1 MLDSLQMLAN
11 GFLTAGSLMNLLM
24 AALGALVG
32 TLVGVLPGLGAAS
45 AIAILIPVTAVLEP
59 TQAIIMLAG
68 IYYGAQYGGS
78 TTAILLNIPGE
89 TASIPT
95 CLDGYPMAK
104 QGRGGP
110 ALGISAIASC
120 LAGLLGVA
128 GLAFFAPIFAEYAL
142 KFGPP
147 EYFALMIL
155 SLSIIVNFSGEQVLK
170 GFAMG
175 ILGYVLSMVGM
186 GITSGLPRLTFGSVT
201 LTRGFDSIPIIIGL
215 FALPEVFKGM
225 EEKTVAISSGKIGSI
240 YPSLKDLRESF
251 WPMLR
256 GWAIGFFLGL
266 LPGCSP
272 AVSTFMSYDVEKR
285 VSKHPER
292 FGQGEIAGVAG
303 PEAANNANS
312 QAGFIPLFSFGIP
325 ASPALAVLLAGLMI
339 YGLQPG
345 PMLFTQQDGF
355 VWTVIASM
363 FIGNF
368 MLLFL
373 NLPLVGIWV
382 RLTRI
387 PYGILGPVIL
397 FLCVIGS
404 YSSRNSMFDVGVTA
418 VFGILGYFLQKYR
431 FPIVPLVLC
440 SILGST
446 MERGF
451 IQSMA
456 MSGDNLLIFVQRPIS
471 CGILILTVI
480 LTVISFKAM
489 RKTKKMA
496 AEAAGDDI
504 DIGSG
509 A

>member
-1 MLDSLQMLAN
+1 MLESFTMLMQ
-11 GFLTAGSLMNLLM
+11 GFATAASPMNLLM

-45 AIAILIPVTAVLEP
+45 AIAILIPVTSVLEP

-104 QGRGGP
+104 KGRGGP
-110 ALGISAIASC
+110 ALGISAIGSC
-120 LAGLLGVA
+120 LAGMLGVV

-147 EYFALMIL
+147 EYFALMIF
-155 SLSIIVNFSGEQVLK
+155 SLSIIVNFSGEYILK
-170 GFAMG
+170 GFMMG
-175 ILGYVLSMVGM
+175 ILGYVISMVGV
-186 GITSGLPRLTFGSVT
+186 GITSGLPRLTFGSVAM
-201 LTRGFDSIPIIIGL
+201 TRGFDSIPVIIGL

-225 EEKTVAISSGKIGSI
+225 EEKTVAISSEKIGSI
-240 YPSLKDLRESF
+240 YPSIQDIKTSF
-251 WPMLR
+251 WPIIR

-272 AVSTFMSYDVEKR
+272 AVSTFMSYDVEKKC
-285 VSKHPER
+285 SKTPEL
-292 FGQGEIAGVAG
+292 FGTGMIEGVAG

-312 QAGFIPLFSFGIP
+312 QAGFIPLLSFGIP

-345 PMLFTQQDGF
+345 PMLFQQQGGF

-363 FIGNF
+363 FIGNL
-368 MLLFL
+368 MLLVL
-373 NLPLVGIWV
+373 NLPLVGLWV
-382 RLTRI
+382 KLTRV

-404 YSSRNSMFDVGVTA
+404 YSSRNSMFDVYVT
-418 VFGILGYFLQKYR
+418 VIFGIVGYFLQKYR

-440 SILGST
+440 AILGPT

-456 MSGDNLLIFVQRPIS
+456 MSNDSLLIFFQRPIS
-471 CGILILTVI
+471 CVIFILTI
-480 LTVISFKAM
+480 LLSIFSIKAM

-496 AEAAGDDI
+496 VEASGEDA
-504 DIGSG
+504 DIGSN
-509 A
+509 

>member
-1 MLDSLQMLAN
+1 MFESLQMLLN
-11 GFLTAGSLMNLLM
+11 GFSVAAMPMNLLM

-45 AIAILIPVTAVLEP
+45 AIAILIPVTTVLQP

-78 TTAILLNIPGE
+78 KTAILLNIPGE

-120 LAGLLGVA
+120 AAGILGVL

-155 SLSIIVNFSGEQVLK
+155 SLTIIVNFSGEFVLK

-175 ILGYVLSMVGM
+175 ILGYVISMVGI
-186 GITSGLPRLTFGSVT
+186 GLSSGMPRMTFGST
-201 LTRGFDSIPIIIGL
+201 LFTRGFDSIALIIGL

-225 EEKTVAISSGKIGSI
+225 EEKAVAISSEKIGSI
-240 YPSLKDLRESF
+240 YPGKDDLKQSF
-251 WPMLR
+251 WSILR

-272 AVSTFMSYDVEKR
+272 AVSTFLSYDVEKK
-285 VSKHPER
+285 VSKHPEK
-292 FGQGEIAGVAG
+292 FGHGAIEGVAG

-345 PMLFTQQDGF
+345 PMLFQQSDGF

-363 FIGNF
+363 FIGNL
-368 MLLFL
+368 MLLVL
-373 NLPLVGIWV
+373 NLPLVGVWV
-382 RLTRI
+382 KLTRI
-387 PYGILGPVIL
+387 PYGILGPIIL
-397 FLCVIGS
+397 FLCIIGS
-404 YSSRNSMFDVGVTA
+404 YSSRNSMFDVWCTL
-418 VFGILGYFLQKYR
+418 VFGVLGYFLQKHRY
-431 FPIVPLVLC
+431 PIVPLVLC
-440 SILGST
+440 AILGST

-451 IQSMA
+451 VQAMA
-456 MSGDNLLIFVQRPIS
+456 MSADSLLIFVQRPIS
-471 CGILILTVI
+471 CGILILAVVLSLLSVKT
-480 LTVISFKAM
+480 M
-489 RKTKKMA
+489 RRTKKRA
-496 AEAAGDDI
+496 VESAGDDV
-504 DIGSG
+504 DIGSC
-509 A
+509 